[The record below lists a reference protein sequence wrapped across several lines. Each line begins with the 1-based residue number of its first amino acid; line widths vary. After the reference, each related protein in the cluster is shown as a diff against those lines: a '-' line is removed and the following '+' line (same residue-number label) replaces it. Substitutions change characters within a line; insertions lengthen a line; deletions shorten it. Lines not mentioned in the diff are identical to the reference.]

1 MWIGVY
7 VEELRLREAAI
18 ETLVLLGHHSILRGE
33 GTVMLIASSPALL
46 PNQGLSKNITM
57 RRGAGL
63 P

>member
-33 GTVMLIASSPALL
+33 GTVMLIASSLALL
-46 PNQGLSKNITM
+46 PN
-57 RRGAGL
+57 
-63 P
+63 